1 MHLPHVLAQPVNF
14 SDVTAI
20 WLMAYSALFSIVNPL
35 GASLIFAQMTIGRP
49 KREIVTLARLV
60 GFYSFIILMVS
71 VWLGGWILSF
81 FRISIDALRVAGG
94 LVVASRAWALLLAP
108 EESEAR
114 KERQV
119 FDHDAAGQESD
130 LGDRAFFPL
139 AMPFTVGPGSI
150 AVAIALS
157 SGRTL
162 GASPASYIVGLS
174 LAVCSVSL
182 TVVLLYTYAERI
194 VSSLGRTG
202 ARIVSRLAALILLC
216 IGIQILFAG
225 LEGFVIATLKHVRQ
239 LG

>member
-1 MHLPHVLAQPVNF
+1 M
-14 SDVTAI
+14 
-20 WLMAYSALFSIVNPL
+20 
-35 GASLIFAQMTIGRP
+35 IFAQTTLGRP
-49 KREIVTLARLV
+49 KREIIVLARMV

-71 VWLGGWILSF
+71 IWLGGWILSF
-81 FRISIDALRVAGG
+81 FRITIDALRVSGG

-119 FDHDAAGQESD
+119 FDHNAARQESD

-162 GASPASYIVGLS
+162 GASAASYIIGLS
-174 LAVCSVSL
+174 LAVLAIAL
-182 TVVLLYTYAERI
+182 TVVVLYTYAERI

-216 IGIQILFAG
+216 IGVQILFSG
-225 LEGFVIATLKHVRQ
+225 LEGFVFSTLKHLHQ
-239 LG
+239 IS

>member
-1 MHLPHVLAQPVNF
+1 MHLPHVLTQPVNF

-35 GASLIFAQMTIGRP
+35 GASLIFAQMTLGRP
-49 KREIVTLARLV
+49 KRDVVTLARLV

-94 LVVASRAWALLLAP
+94 LVVASRAWTLLLAP
-108 EESEAR
+108 EENEAR

-119 FDHDAAGQESD
+119 FNHDNAGQESD

-162 GASPASYIVGLS
+162 GASPASYILALS
-174 LAVCSVSL
+174 LAVCAVAL

-225 LEGFVIATLKHVRQ
+225 LEGFVMSALKHAH
-239 LG
+239 LLT